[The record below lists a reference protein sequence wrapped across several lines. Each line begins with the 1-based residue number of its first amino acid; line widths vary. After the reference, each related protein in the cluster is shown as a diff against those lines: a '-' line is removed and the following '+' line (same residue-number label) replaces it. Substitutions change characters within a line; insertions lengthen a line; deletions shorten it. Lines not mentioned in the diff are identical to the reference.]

1 MSAIDQVFLTAI
13 KLNNDV
19 LFFAIVFL
27 LLDDDKLELEMKS
40 DLNSDVWNLIPN
52 VEDHHRHLQQLLDHV
67 LDQRVAMTD
76 MKYRHIV
83 SKLIVVILSL
93 FMPKLLSIHASIN
106 FCRFISFC
114 RFTLQL
120 QYFNH
125 KNQNFSKNICF

>member
-1 MSAIDQVFLTAI
+1 MF
-13 KLNNDV
+13 
-19 LFFAIVFL
+19 FL
-27 LLDDDKLELEMKS
+27 LQDDDKLELDMKS

-93 FMPKLLSIHASIN
+93 SLHKTSPKIFVFYSSKILLSKRFFVIIYE
-106 FCRFISFC
+106 FCTVFVFC
-114 RFTLQL
+114 
-120 QYFNH
+120 
-125 KNQNFSKNICF
+125 I